1 MVVPSSRF
9 LFFVLLG
16 YGLCMAS
23 SPLHAQGT
31 PFNSPVAPPPSLPQ
45 VPDNTLPGAT
55 PGPATGEPPVVRLN
69 FPNSPIVDILHYY
82 EQYSGKHVLY
92 DTSVAGS
99 ITIDVDHVTRTDA
112 LRIMETALSLNGF
125 TLIQSDNNIVKVIGL
140 NKQARAAG
148 VPIYSDLATLP
159 DTEQIVT
166 FLVRLRY
173 LDPQETAGVLGQYIP
188 PNPNS
193 VGFTAL
199 KSAGALLITD
209 TARSVRRLVGLIN
222 ELDVPT
228 SPVTEKF
235 IALKRA
241 EATKAVEFL
250 NGVFDIKSS
259 GSTTPGQPGAG
270 AATSSNQLNT
280 RRPIRRL
287 GEDGQTVEV
296 PGLGGGPSTGAG
308 GLTLLSGDLIQ
319 GRITLTADIRTNRV
333 HVVTS
338 PFNMPLVERL
348 LTEYD
353 ADTPFAQPVRY
364 PLRFVTAGDMLPIL
378 VDALKE
384 QGSDNS
390 SSPSSGASAPAPS
403 RPTSGNNSFF
413 GNNSNNSSG
422 TSGGLNGSSSGSSG
436 SSGSSSNFGDDNNA
450 PEVDTR
456 PTEATVGN
464 NRLIADQRTNT
475 IILLGGA
482 DAKSKVFEILDELDK
497 RTPQVIIRTVIGE
510 LSLDNNHELG
520 FQYLL
525 RSNRGSLLSNFSSGQ
540 LGQTSTVTAAA
551 SPSSSPTT
559 TTSALNTFSTLA
571 TGLGSSFTG
580 VGGIIAIG
588 KDLDAIVSALDSS
601 NRFKTISNP
610 MIVTQNN
617 KRAYISSGTK
627 IAIAENSLSSLTTSG
642 TSTGISS
649 TTTYVD
655 VLLKLSV
662 TPLINS
668 DKEVTLNIAQEI
680 NSLAGTSNNINGST
694 APNINTRELQ
704 NYVSARNG
712 ETILLGGLIT
722 QSDNKTSSDIP
733 YLSRIPV
740 LGELFKTKTRDA
752 SRSELI
758 ILMHP
763 EVIASAGAMD
773 KLREREENR
782 TYLGHDLEDQ
792 LLPADV
798 KVRKALPVNKTEV
811 MTTRSTTSTYVPDDK
826 LHPAAKKTLV
836 KSKTTTANT
845 TVRPDQ

>member
-1 MVVPSSRF
+1 MAVLPSRP
-9 LFFVLLG
+9 LLLALLG
-16 YGLCMAS
+16 YGLCAVSLPLRAQRPFGS
-23 SPLHAQGT
+23 S
-31 PFNSPVAPPPSLPQ
+31 VVPPPALPQ
-45 VPDNTLPGAT
+45 VPENANSGAVVPT
-55 PGPATGEPPVVRLN
+55 EPATVSLD
-69 FPNSPIVDILHYY
+69 FPNSPVVDILHYY
-82 EQYSGKHVLY
+82 EQYSGKHVIY
-92 DTSVAGS
+92 DATVAGT
-99 ITIDVDHVTRTDA
+99 ITIDVRNVTRTEA
-112 LRIMETALSLNGF
+112 VRIMETALSLNGY
-125 TLIQSDNNIVKVIGL
+125 TLVPGADNVVKVLGL
-140 NKQARAAG
+140 SKNARTAG
-148 VPIYSDLATLP
+148 IPIYADLSLLP

-173 LDPQETAGVLGQYIP
+173 LDPQEIAGILGQYIP
-188 PNPNS
+188 AQQNS

-199 KSAGALLITD
+199 KSAGAILITD

-222 ELDVPT
+222 QLDLPA
-228 SPVTEKF
+228 SPVTEQF
-235 IALKRA
+235 ISLKRA

-250 NGVFDIKSS
+250 NGVFDLKSS
-259 GSTTPGQPGAG
+259 GGATSGQGAG
-270 AATSSNQLNT
+270 GAASSNQPNN
-280 RRPIRRL
+280 RRPIRRV
-287 GEDGQTVEV
+287 GDDGQPVEV
-296 PGLGGGPSTGAG
+296 PGLTAGLTPSAG
-308 GLTLLSGDLIQ
+308 GLAVLSGDSLIQ

-338 PFNMPLVERL
+338 PVNMPLVARL
-348 LTEYD
+348 LEEYD

-390 SSPSSGASAPAPS
+390 SSPSSGASTPTSPNRS
-403 RPTSGNNSFF
+403 TSGNNSFF
-413 GNNSNNSSG
+413 GNSNSSSSNG
-422 TSGGLNGSSSGSSG
+422 SSTGLGGSTSSSGSSG
-436 SSGSSSNFGDDNNA
+436 SSNFGDDNNA

-464 NRLIADQRTNT
+464 NKLIADQRTNT

-482 DAKSKVFEILDELDK
+482 DAKSKVFEILDQLDK
-497 RTPQVIIRTVIGE
+497 RPAQVIIRTVIGE
-510 LSLDNNHELG
+510 LSLDNDHELG

-525 RSNRGSLLSNFSSGQ
+525 RSNRGSLLTSFNSGQ
-540 LGQTSTVTAAA
+540 LGQTSTVTPAA
-551 SPSSSPTT
+551 SPSGSPTT
-559 TTSALNTFSTLA
+559 TTSALSTFSTLA

-617 KRAYISSGTK
+617 KRAFISSGTK

-668 DKEVTLNIAQEI
+668 DNEVTLDIAQEI

-712 ETILLGGLIT
+712 QTILLGGLIT

-740 LGELFKTKTRDA
+740 LGELFKSKTRDV

-763 EVIASAGAMD
+763 EVITSLGLMNP
-773 KLREREENR
+773 LREREENR

-792 LLPADV
+792 LLPADLP
-798 KVRKALPVNKTEV
+798 VRKALPVNKADVVVTK
-811 MTTRSTTSTYVPDDK
+811 TTTTTVVDDK
-826 LHPAAKKTLV
+826 LHPASPKNSSRTRR
-836 KSKTTTANT
+836 ANST
-845 TVRPDQ
+845 PTPRPNE

>member
-9 LFFVLLG
+9 LFLGLLG
-16 YGLCMAS
+16 FGWCAAS
-23 SPLHAQGT
+23 SSLRAQRPDGSQ
-31 PFNSPVAPPPSLPQ
+31 FVPPPVLPQ
-45 VPDNTLPGAT
+45 VPESAA
-55 PGPATGEPPVVRLN
+55 PGPTPAEPANVSLDFPSSPVVD
-69 FPNSPIVDILHYY
+69 VLHYY
-82 EQYSGKHVLY
+82 EQYSGKHVIY
-92 DTSVAGS
+92 DATVQGS
-99 ITIDVDHVTRTDA
+99 ITIDVRNVTRTDA
-112 LRIMETALSLNGF
+112 LRIMETALSLNGY
-125 TLIQSDNNIVKVIGL
+125 TLVPSENNIVKVLGL
-140 NKQARAAG
+140 SKSARTAG
-148 VPIYSDLATLP
+148 IPIYADLSALP
-159 DTEQIVT
+159 DNEQIVT

-173 LDPQETAGVLGQYIP
+173 LDPQQTAGILGQYIP

-193 VGFTAL
+193 IGFTAL
-199 KSAGALLITD
+199 ESAGAILITD

-222 ELDVPT
+222 QLDLPA
-228 SPVTEKF
+228 SPVTERF
-235 IALKRA
+235 IPLKRA

-250 NGVFDIKSS
+250 NGVFDLKSG
-259 GSTTPGQPGAG
+259 GSTPGQTGG
-270 AATSSNQLNT
+270 AATTAAAGSQPNA
-280 RRPIRRL
+280 RRPIRRI
-287 GEDGQTVEV
+287 GEDGQAVEI
-296 PGLGGGPSTGAG
+296 PGLGAGLTTNPG
-308 GLTLLSGDLIQ
+308 GLAVLSGDSLIQ

-338 PFNMPLVERL
+338 PVNMPLIERL

-384 QGSDNS
+384 QGSDNG
-390 SSPSSGASAPAPS
+390 SSPGSGASSTPSPS
-403 RPTSGNNSFF
+403 RSSSGNNSFF
-413 GNNSNNSSG
+413 GNNSS
-422 TSGGLNGSSSGSSG
+422 GSSSGSVGSSLNGSG
-436 SSGSSSNFGDDNNA
+436 SSSGSSSNFGDDNNA

-464 NRLIADQRTNT
+464 NKLIADQRTNT

-482 DAKSKVFEILDELDK
+482 DAKSKVFEILNELDK

-525 RSNRGSLLSNFSSGQ
+525 RSNRGSLLSNFNSGQ
-540 LGQTSTVTAAA
+540 LGQTSATPAP
-551 SPSSSPTT
+551 SPSGSPTT
-559 TTSALNTFSTLA
+559 TTSALDTFSTLA

-580 VGGIIAIG
+580 VGGIVSIG
-588 KDLDAIVSALDSS
+588 KSLDLIVSALDAT
-601 NRFKTISNP
+601 NRFKTISRP
-610 MIVTQNN
+610 MIVTSNN
-617 KRAYISSGTK
+617 KRAFISSGTK

-668 DKEVTLNIAQEI
+668 EKEVTLNIAQEI
-680 NSLAGTSNNINGST
+680 NSLAGTSNSINGST

-712 ETILLGGLIT
+712 ETIVLGGLIT

-763 EVIASAGAMD
+763 EVVTTPGIMD
-773 KLREREENR
+773 DIREHEENR

-792 LLPADV
+792 LLPTDPL
-798 KVRKALPVNKTEV
+798 VRKALPVNKTAV
-811 MTTRSTTSTYVPDDK
+811 VTTKTTNTSVPLDDK
-826 LHPAAKKTLV
+826 LHPASKKTTV
-836 KSKTTTANT
+836 KTRSTTA
-845 TVRPDQ
+845 TVTNRPDQ

>member
-1 MVVPSSRF
+1 MSVPPSRF
-9 LFFVLLG
+9 LFVVLLG
-16 YGLCMAS
+16 FGWCAAS
-23 SPLHAQGT
+23 SPLYAQRPGSS
-31 PFNSPVAPPPSLPQ
+31 FVAPPALPQ
-45 VPDNTLPGAT
+45 VPENAIPGVT
-55 PGPATGEPPVVRLN
+55 PAEPPNVSLDFPSSPVVD
-69 FPNSPIVDILHYY
+69 VLHYY
-82 EQYSGKHVLY
+82 EQYSGKHVIY
-92 DTSVAGS
+92 DATVQGS
-99 ITIDVDHVTRTDA
+99 ITIDVRNVTRTDA
-112 LRIMETALSLNGF
+112 LRIMETALSLNGY
-125 TLIQSDNNIVKVIGL
+125 TLVPSENNIVKVLGL
-140 NKQARAAG
+140 SKSARTAG
-148 VPIYSDLATLP
+148 IPIYNDLATLP

-173 LDPQETAGVLGQYIP
+173 LDAQETAGILGQYIP

-193 VGFTAL
+193 IGFTAL
-199 KSAGALLITD
+199 KSAGAILITD
-209 TARSVRRLVGLIN
+209 TARSVRRLVGLISQ
-222 ELDVPT
+222 LDLPA
-228 SPVTEKF
+228 SPVTERF

-241 EATKAVEFL
+241 EAAKAVEFL
-250 NGVFDIKSS
+250 NGVFDIKSG
-259 GSTTPGQPGAG
+259 GSTSGQPGAAVPAG
-270 AATSSNQLNT
+270 NQPNN
-280 RRPIRRL
+280 RRPIRRI
-287 GEDGQTVEV
+287 GEDGQPVEV
-296 PGLGGGPSTGAG
+296 PGLATNAG
-308 GLTLLSGDLIQ
+308 GLAVLSGDSLIQ

-338 PFNMPLVERL
+338 PVNMPLIERL

-384 QGSDNS
+384 QGSEGGNS
-390 SSPSSGASAPAPS
+390 PGTNPATPAANRS
-403 RPTSGNNSFF
+403 TSGNNNFF
-413 GNNSNNSSG
+413 GSSGSNSSNSSING
-422 TSGGLNGSSSGSSG
+422 LSGSGSSG
-436 SSGSSSNFGDDNNA
+436 SGSGSSNLGGDNNA

-464 NRLIADQRTNT
+464 NKLIADQRTNT

-482 DAKSKVFEILDELDK
+482 DAKSKVFEILNELDK

-525 RSNRGSLLSNFSSGQ
+525 RSNRGSLLSSFNSGQ
-540 LGQTSTVTAAA
+540 LGQTSTVTPAA
-551 SPSSSPTT
+551 SPSTSPTT
-559 TTSALNTFSTLA
+559 VASTLNTFSTLA
-571 TGLGSSFTG
+571 TGLSGFTG
-580 VGGIIAIG
+580 VGGIVSIG
-588 KDLDAIVSALDSS
+588 KSLDLIVSALDAT
-601 NRFKTISNP
+601 NRFKTISRP
-610 MIVTQNN
+610 MIVTSNN
-617 KRAYISSGTK
+617 KRAFISSGTK

-668 DKEVTLNIAQEI
+668 EKEVTLNIAQEI
-680 NSLAGTSNNINGST
+680 NSLAGTSNSINGST

-712 ETILLGGLIT
+712 QTIVLGGLIT
-722 QSDNKTSSDIP
+722 QSDNKTSSDVP

-763 EVIASAGAMD
+763 EVVTTAGVMD
-773 KLREREENR
+773 DIRENEENR
-782 TYLGHDLEDQ
+782 TYLGHDLENQ
-792 LLPADV
+792 VLPNYP
-798 KVRKALPVNKTEV
+798 VRKALPVNKTATV
-811 MTTRSTTSTYVPDDK
+811 TTRSTTSTYVPDDK
-826 LHPAAKKTLV
+826 LHPAARKATV
-836 KSKTTTANT
+836 KSKTTTST
-845 TVRPDQ
+845 TTIRPDQ